1 MLSILVIGPD
11 TREIAALEPELP
23 SVEILRA
30 HGADDALE
38 KLGRNRRV
46 DAVLFLL
53 EAAASAERIE
63 AIRDDNP
70 APPPLFL
77 PVPAAD
83 GGSLPEGVRRL
94 PSGSPREVLL
104 ALVGEIGH

>member
-1 MLSILVIGPD
+1 MLSVLVIGPD
-11 TREIAALEPELP
+11 TPEIAALETELP

-53 EAAASAERIE
+53 SAAASAEIIE

-77 PVPAAD
+77 PVSAD
-83 GGSLPEGVRRL
+83 GSSFPEGARRL
-94 PSGSPREVLL
+94 PSGSPRDLLL
-104 ALVGEIGH
+104 ALVGEIGR